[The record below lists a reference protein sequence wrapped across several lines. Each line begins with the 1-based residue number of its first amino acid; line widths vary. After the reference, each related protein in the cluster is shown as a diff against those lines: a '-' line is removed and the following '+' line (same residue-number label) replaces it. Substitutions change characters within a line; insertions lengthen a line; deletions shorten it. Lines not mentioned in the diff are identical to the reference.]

1 MYNQNCTCHFKQ
13 AELRDTLRKL
23 WEQHVMWTRS
33 FIISTSSNLGDLTFV
48 TNRLL
53 QNPKDF
59 ADVLR
64 PIYGRKKANE
74 FAELLTEHLLIAA
87 DLVNAAQEGNSQK
100 VDASRKKWYANA
112 DEIATFLAAINPRWS
127 KKKWQE
133 LLYDHLK
140 MTEDEAISRLTEKYE
155 KNVKQYDEIEDEAL
169 KMADYMYFGLQGI
182 L

>member
-74 FAELLTEHLLIAA
+74 KTGHIARFSGNLMINQA
-87 DLVNAAQEGNSQK
+87 SVAASVPVGSARCTKPLRRQRVQTLM
-100 VDASRKKWYANA
+100 RF
-112 DEIATFLAAINPRWS
+112 T
-127 KKKWQE
+127 
-133 LLYDHLK
+133 
-140 MTEDEAISRLTEKYE
+140 
-155 KNVKQYDEIEDEAL
+155 
-169 KMADYMYFGLQGI
+169 
-182 L
+182 